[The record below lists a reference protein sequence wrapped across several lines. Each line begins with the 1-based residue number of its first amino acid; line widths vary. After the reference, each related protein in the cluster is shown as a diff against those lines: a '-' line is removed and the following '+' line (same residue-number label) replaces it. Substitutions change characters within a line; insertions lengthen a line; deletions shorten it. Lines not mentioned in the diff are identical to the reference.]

1 VTTRYPR
8 WFIVA
13 PIVALLFAGVAAVAF
28 SLGASSREPAARAD
42 RPATITGRPELGT
55 GWYGPGTLRGAPGQV
70 AITIA
75 GIDGSKLSLQ
85 ATDGWT
91 RTIDATGATVSK
103 GGQTITLADL
113 KVGDRITFLETRLSD
128 GTNKITAI
136 QVLAPMANQ
145 PGQGGGPGPGGGGV
159 RPGDGGMWP
168 GGGYGPGG
176 GGGMRPGGGRG
187 PAVPMP
193 SAAPSAPSS

>member
-1 VTTRYPR
+1 MTTPYPR

-103 GGQTITLADL
+103 GGQTIALADL

-136 QVLAPMANQ
+136 HVQAAANNQ
-145 PGQGGGPGPGGGGV
+145 PGFGGGGRGGGVRPGGGPGPGGGG
-159 RPGDGGMWP
+159 
-168 GGGYGPGG
+168 YGPGG
-176 GGGMRPGGGRG
+176 GFGGRHG
-187 PAVPMP
+187 ATVPMP